1 MKVLEA
7 KVVDSRQED
16 PASEPDRRTDTWII
30 EAKLKEHVL
39 GWEEVRIDLQAAA
52 VGAEI
57 IETSMADAREFTIL
71 THGKPRVE
79 KGDVIQVA
87 VRDTQRA

>member
-16 PASEPDRRTDTWII
+16 PASEPDRRNDTWII
-30 EAKLKEHVL
+30 EAKLKEHVP
-39 GWEEVRIDLQAAA
+39 GWEDVRIDLLAAA

-57 IETSMADAREFTIL
+57 IETSMADAREFTVR
-71 THGKPRVE
+71 TRGKPWVA
-79 KGDVIQVA
+79 KGDVVHVT
-87 VRDTQRA
+87 VREAQRA

>member
-16 PASEPDRRTDTWII
+16 PASEPDHRTDTWIV

-39 GWEEVRIDLQAAA
+39 GWEDVRIDLQAAA

-57 IETSMADAREFTIL
+57 IETSMADAREFTVR
-71 THGKPRVE
+71 TRGKPRLA
-79 KGDVIQVA
+79 KGDVIHVA

>member
-7 KVVDSRQED
+7 KVVDNRQED
-16 PASEPDRRTDTWII
+16 PGSEPDRRTDAWII
-30 EAKLKEHVL
+30 EAKLTEYVL
-39 GWEEVRIDLQAAA
+39 AWEDMRIDLQAAA

-57 IETSMADAREFTIL
+57 IETSMADAREFTVR
-71 THGKPRVE
+71 TRGKPRVE